1 MTDSNKPV
9 NKKKRRV
16 TFSRFGFFLISLL
29 NLALFSILGWKAGLG
44 SLIFP
49 AQIVAVT
56 TAVEATTPQNTA
68 IPSQSVQ
75 PTLTDETP
83 SAPILIQTNPSGDL
97 PGMIYLSLSEAG
109 YFHIFAYNP
118 ESQPLLRLT
127 FGDWDDRE
135 PAVSPDG
142 KIVAFSSNRSGYWD
156 IYTLDVST
164 GITTQ
169 VTDDNDYNGHP
180 AWSPDGQWLAYEK
193 YTGNNLDIYINP
205 INTQTGEIRV
215 TTNPASDFEPA
226 WQPGSRILAFTSTR
240 TGAQDIFIID
250 TENLNDDEAQQN
262 YTFNG
267 TQDQAHATWSPDG
280 ITLAWSAQNNG
291 YANVFSSLFPDNAE
305 YAIQLTAGDALSWD
319 PSGGY
324 LLTSHQT
331 PDQSYLTIQFAE
343 SLSYLIPATYLD
355 GQLAGFTWGENAL
368 PATLPPSIAQAAVQ
382 SPQEPWMQDLVSSAG
397 ALYGRPVII
406 DLPDINAPH
415 PALSAL
421 AVEPF
426 YALKD
431 RALRELDWDVL
442 SDLENMF
449 VSLTEPLPPG
459 RASDWLYTGRAFA
472 LNPVL
477 IDYDYMLVIR
487 EEFGTQ
493 TYWRIFLKPLQQDG
507 SQGQPITNFPWDFET
522 RFTGTTTAYEEGG
535 SQYTTIPEGYW
546 VDFTSLAIEYGW
558 ERQPALNNWRSYYQG
573 ARFNTFAITS
583 GLDWED
589 AMLQLWPADA
599 FQE

>member
-1 MTDSNKPV
+1 MTDSNNPG

-16 TFSRFGFFLISLL
+16 TFSRFGFFLILML
-29 NLALFSILGWKAGLG
+29 NLALLSILGWKAGLG

-49 AQIVAVT
+49 AQVAALT
-56 TAVEATTPQNTA
+56 TTVEPTLPQNTA
-68 IPSQSVQ
+68 IPTQSIQ
-75 PTLTDETP
+75 PTLTTEVPTD
-83 SAPILIQTNPSGDL
+83 PILVQTNPSGDL

-118 ESQPLLRLT
+118 ESQPFLRLT
-127 FGDWDDRE
+127 FGEWDDRD

-142 KIVAFSSNRSGYWD
+142 KMVAFASNRSGYWD
-156 IYTLDVST
+156 IYTLDVTT

-180 AWSPDGQWLAYEK
+180 AWSSDGQWLAYEK

-215 TTNPASDFEPA
+215 TTNPAPDFEPA
-226 WQPGSRILAFTSTR
+226 WQPESRILAFTSTR

-250 TENLNDDEAQQN
+250 TENLNDEEAQQN
-262 YTFNG
+262 YTFNS
-267 TQDQAHATWSPDG
+267 TQDQTHPTWSPDG
-280 ITLAWSAQNNG
+280 TTLAWSTQNNG
-291 YANVFSSLFPDNAE
+291 YANIFASLFPQNAE
-305 YAIQLTAGDALSWD
+305 NASQFTSGDALSWD
-319 PSGGY
+319 LSGGY
-324 LLTSHQT
+324 LLTSHRT
-331 PDQSYLTIQFAE
+331 PDQTYLTIQFADF
-343 SLSYLIPATYLD
+343 LSYLIPATYLD
-355 GQLAGFTWGENAL
+355 GQLAGFTWGQNAL
-368 PATLPPSIAQAAVQ
+368 PTTLPASMAQAAVQ
-382 SPQEPWMQDLVSSAG
+382 SPQEPWMEDLVPSAG

-415 PALSAL
+415 SALSAL

-431 RALRELDWDVL
+431 RAFLELDWDVL

-459 RASDWLYTGRAFA
+459 RTNDWLYTGRAFA

-493 TYWRIFLKPLQQDG
+493 TYWRVFLKPLQQDG
-507 SQGQPITNFPWDFET
+507 SQGQPLTNFPWDFET

-535 SQYTTIPEGYW
+535 SQYNTIPEGYW

-583 GLDWED
+583 GLNWED